1 MYNYNIILIYINKFN
16 VLNQSSFPSCF
27 FFNQNYYISINII
40 NMFISIFALCFMQK
54 NLIFNILC
62 LELMLFSVVLNF
74 LIFSISLVDPLG
86 QVMAMCLLA
95 LISAES
101 VIGLSLIIILFF
113 LKGNIEFKSLINL
126 K

>member
-1 MYNYNIILIYINKFN
+1 MYNYNIILISINL
-16 VLNQSSFPSCF
+16 LNSKKSGF
-27 FFNQNYYISINII
+27 FFSNLVSQNHYLGINII
-40 NMFISIFALCFMQK
+40 NIFISIFALCFMQRD
-54 NLIFNILC
+54 LIFNILC

-74 LIFSISLVDPLG
+74 LIFSMYLVEPLG

-95 LISAES
+95 LVSAES